1 MAERNQEP
9 QDIQTSNERLDSA
22 NEALREELNV
32 LNGEKRAL
40 EQTRESLKDA
50 IEDMQNSARSGIDA
64 ADKVREGRMELVG
77 MYLGLCT
84 SRGLS

>member
-1 MAERNQEP
+1 MAERNQEL

-50 IEDMQNSARSGIDA
+50 IEDM
-64 ADKVREGRMELVG
+64 
-77 MYLGLCT
+77 
-84 SRGLS
+84 

>member
-1 MAERNQEP
+1 MAERNQEL

>member
-1 MAERNQEP
+1 M
-9 QDIQTSNERLDSA
+9 
-22 NEALREELNV
+22 